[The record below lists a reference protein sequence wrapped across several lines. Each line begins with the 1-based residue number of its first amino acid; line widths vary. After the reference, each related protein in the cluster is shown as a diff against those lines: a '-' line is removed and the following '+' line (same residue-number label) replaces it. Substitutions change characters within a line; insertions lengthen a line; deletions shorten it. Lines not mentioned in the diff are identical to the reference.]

1 MAHAQRGGRGRFRC
15 RVLTCGSAAR
25 ARTTGSWLRVPLTT
39 VRNGSADRSTVPEL
53 PEVEVVRRGLADHV
67 LGRTIAHV
75 EVAHPRSVRRH
86 AAGGDDF
93 AARLSGVTITAV
105 RRRGK
110 YLWLEL
116 AADSHDADSHD
127 ADSRHSVLAHLGMSG
142 QMLVAGP
149 ERPDE
154 KHLRI
159 RVRFADDGPE
169 LRFVDQRT
177 FGGLSV
183 HPLVP
188 AADGGILPEPVAH
201 IARDPMDPAFDL
213 DAAVAAIRRRRTALK
228 RALLDQTVVSGIG
241 NIYADEALWRARLH
255 GERPTEKLTRA
266 QGRAVLTAAGEVMDA
281 ALAAGGTSFDA
292 LYVNVN
298 GASGY
303 FDRSLAAYGQ
313 ADRPCRRCGTPIR
326 RDAFMNRS
334 SFTCPRCQPKP
345 RTPHI

>member
-1 MAHAQRGGRGRFRC
+1 
-15 RVLTCGSAAR
+15 
-25 ARTTGSWLRVPLTT
+25 
-39 VRNGSADRSTVPEL
+39 VPEL

-67 LGRTIAHV
+67 LDRKVTAV
-75 EVAHPRSVRRH
+75 DVAHPRAVRRH
-86 AAGGDDF
+86 TAGGDDF
-93 AARLSGVTITAV
+93 GARLVGRTVTGA

-110 YLWLEL
+110 YLWLDLDGGAEG
-116 AADSHDADSHD
+116 DDA
-127 ADSRHSVLAHLGMSG
+127 VLAHLGMSG
-142 QMLVAGP
+142 QMLVADGS
-149 ERPDE
+149 RPDE

-159 RVRFADDGPE
+159 RFRFADDGPE

-188 AADGGILPEPVAH
+188 AVGGGLLPAPIAH
-201 IARDPMDPAFDL
+201 IARDPMDPVFDL
-213 DAAVAAIRRRRTALK
+213 DAAVAAIRGRRTELK

-241 NIYADEALWRARLH
+241 NIYADEALWRSRLH
-255 GERPTEKLTRA
+255 GLRPTAALTRA
-266 QGRAVLTAAGEVMDA
+266 QGRDVLGAASEVMSE
-281 ALAAGGTSFDA
+281 ALLAGGTSFDA

-303 FDRSLAAYGQ
+303 FDRSLDAYGQ

-334 SFTCPRCQPKP
+334 SFTCPRCQPRP
-345 RTPHI
+345 RRRVS